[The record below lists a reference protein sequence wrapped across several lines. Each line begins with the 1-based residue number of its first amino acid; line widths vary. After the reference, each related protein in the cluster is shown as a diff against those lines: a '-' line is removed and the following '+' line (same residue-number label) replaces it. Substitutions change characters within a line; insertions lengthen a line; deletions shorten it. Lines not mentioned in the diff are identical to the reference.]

1 MTGDHA
7 RKPER
12 AAARAAETHAREHTM
27 SIRSRWLAG
36 LGCLLALSGC
46 KTEFGVEVPLSQLL
60 DPAVTQIPGTVRFE
74 IPGCDSYEDSRN
86 PSSSLVKAQ
95 EQVPTIFP
103 QAEFKSCY
111 QQKLTSW
118 AEFSLPVAIDRDGD
132 AETFVSTDTLSLT
145 SDPRRLLGL
154 AIPPAV
160 LERIDKVQRENL
172 GPTPE
177 YEVRLQVINDLGR
190 DVDTA
195 VLASWLDDDP
205 ITFGSVNFAQG
216 ETRSLRLSNV
226 LIDRAMQKGEA
237 TILVD
242 MDQEG

>member
-1 MTGDHA
+1 MD
-7 RKPER
+7 
-12 AAARAAETHAREHTM
+12 AAA
-27 SIRSRWLAG
+27 
-36 LGCLLALSGC
+36 
-46 KTEFGVEVPLSQLL
+46 
-60 DPAVTQIPGTVRFE
+60 
-74 IPGCDSYEDSRN
+74 
-86 PSSSLVKAQ
+86 
-95 EQVPTIFP
+95 
-103 QAEFKSCY
+103 
-111 QQKLTSW
+111 
-118 AEFSLPVAIDRDGD
+118 
-132 AETFVSTDTLSLT
+132 FVSPDTLSLT

-205 ITFGSVNFAQG
+205 VTFGSVNFAQG

-226 LIDRAMQKGEA
+226 LIDRAMQKGKPPSWSTWARRGKPQRPGSA
-237 TILVD
+237 TDAGPGAAGQYQGSTGSDGRPRPHTGNKRPPELRHTAR
-242 MDQEG
+242 ESTT